1 MRKLILLLAVLVL
14 CTGVVAQAE
23 ESQLIETSLF
33 SVKIPAGLNPDQ
45 DEFALANYSFLLHI
59 LRPIT
64 IQGEN
69 DVYSLLITL
78 YDFPSKERHKVD
90 SQSNRDQGLYDLMC
104 EYSGLTGAMTRRSAR
119 PEGDFRDFY
128 IGSHSRKSY
137 HMATY
142 YNEKR
147 GEGYLFE
154 LRVKDGAL
162 SADAAEALLLEI
174 AASLREVGEV
184 YPEYTGKTLIVTH
197 AGINVRSGPAA
208 DSSVL
213 MVAKQGDTFPF
224 LGENGIWYMIDA
236 GGQIGY
242 VSKALTEILE

>member
-1 MRKLILLLAVLVL
+1 MRRLILLLAVLVL
-14 CTGVVAQAE
+14 CTDLSAHAE
-23 ESQLIETSLF
+23 ERQLIETSLF

-45 DEFALANYSFLLHI
+45 DEFMLADYSFLLHI

-69 DVYSLLITL
+69 DAYSLLITL
-78 YDFPSKERHKVD
+78 YDFPSKERHKID
-90 SQSNRDQGLYDLMC
+90 SQSNRNQALYDLMC
-104 EYSGLTGAMTRRSAR
+104 EYSGLTGAMTRRSVR

-128 IGSHSRKSY
+128 VGSHSRKGY
-137 HMATY
+137 HMTTY

-154 LRVKDGAL
+154 LHAKDGAL
-162 SADAAEALLLEI
+162 SAAEAESILLNI

-197 AGINVRSGPAA
+197 VGINVRSGPDAN
-208 DSSVL
+208 SSVL

-224 LGENGIWYMIDA
+224 LGENGIWHMIDVN
-236 GGQIGY
+236 GKIGY
-242 VSKALTEILE
+242 VSKALTQVQ